1 MITEEV
7 KVTSDILWKGAIF
20 FALIDVF
27 LITILTRFIKAED
40 LRKIK
45 WRLIIYMA
53 IFFCLLFGSIVSII
67 FWDSVYSY
75 VFPVWTRW
83 IIPPVYGLLF
93 SLIGLLF
100 WWIAF
105 RLPSNPVLNFCIL
118 GGLWGLISHILAIHR
133 GILDKP
139 PMLQGA
145 SPIAALTLATFEF
158 IFYWSICLGF
168 TYLFVI
174 LRSALIR
181 GTAQKSDTKTIN

>member
-1 MITEEV
+1 MIAEHV

-20 FALIDVF
+20 FVLVDVF

-45 WRLIIYMA
+45 WRLVIYMA

-75 VFPVWTRW
+75 VFPAWIRW
-83 IIPPVYGLLF
+83 IIPPAYGLLF
-93 SLIGLLF
+93 SLVGLFF
-100 WWIAF
+100 WWLAF
-105 RLPSNPVLNFCIL
+105 KLPSNPVMNFCIL
-118 GGLWGLISHILAIHR
+118 GGFWGLLTHVLAIHR

-145 SPIAALTLATFEF
+145 SPIAALTIATFEF

-168 TYLFVI
+168 TYLFVN
-174 LRSALIR
+174 LRSKHLR
-181 GTAQKSDTKTIN
+181 GSAQKSDTKTIH